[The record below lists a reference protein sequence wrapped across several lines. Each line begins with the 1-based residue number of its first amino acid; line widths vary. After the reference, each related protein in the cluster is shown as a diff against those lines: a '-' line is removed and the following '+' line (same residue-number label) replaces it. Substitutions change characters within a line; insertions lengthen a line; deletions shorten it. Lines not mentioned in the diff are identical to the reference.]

1 MDKTLETAAN
11 LATQLFSSAESV
23 VNKYGPTVVDTVLW
37 ITRIEAM
44 NKLAIGFIA
53 LAVLIFLVKKG
64 KQLHAWVKD
73 KDNNLEVEDAMP
85 GIVVVIAFGGLGAIA
100 SFIVACIMLLNIW
113 NYVGIVKPEIY
124 LAKKAVDKALEVVK

>member
-11 LATQLFSSAESV
+11 LATQLFSSAESL

-37 ITRIEAM
+37 VTRIEAL

-53 LAVLIFLVKKG
+53 LAVLIFLVKKLFTWANSG
-64 KQLHAWVKD
+64 D
-73 KDNNLEVEDAMP
+73 PEVYENE
-85 GIVVVIAFGGLGAIA
+85 GLIVVGVVLGGFGAIV

-113 NYVGIVKPEIY
+113 NYVAVVKPELY
-124 LAKKAVDKALEVVK
+124 LTKKAVDKALEVAKR